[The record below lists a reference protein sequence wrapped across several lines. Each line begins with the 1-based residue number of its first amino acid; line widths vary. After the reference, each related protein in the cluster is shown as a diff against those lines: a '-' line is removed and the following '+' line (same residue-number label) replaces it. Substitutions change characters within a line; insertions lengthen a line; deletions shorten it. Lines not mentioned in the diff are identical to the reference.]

1 MTYSQRDV
9 PGMTRGAIP
18 LLAKHGV
25 KAVTIGE
32 NDAASPLDL
41 PPILLWKDRQSGQEV
56 MGLFHPH
63 GYGNAEEAAAAGA
76 GAGARAAGNAT
87 AAAIVGATS
96 ATAGDTG
103 GDWDGEGIRFDCD
116 PTGSRRIGISTDGD
130 CVLVDAAKTA
140 LCYAWRGDN
149 QVAST
154 NLWAKS
160 SPHDLN
166 VWQRVAR

>member
-32 NDAASPLDL
+32 TDAASPLDL

-63 GYGNAEEAAAAGA
+63 GYGNAEETATAAAA
-76 GAGARAAGNAT
+76 ARTAGNAT

-103 GDWDGEGIRFDCD
+103 GDWDGEGIRFD

-149 QVAST
+149 QVAHMT
-154 NLWAKS
+154 
-160 SPHDLN
+160 
-166 VWQRVAR
+166 